1 MRLLFA
7 TCSVDYEGRLTA
19 HLPLAPRLL
28 MVKADGSVSIHADD
42 RAYKPLNWMSSPCR
56 LTEEEGRWVCANEK
70 GERLVITITERHHEV
85 AFDLGIEPGLQKD
98 GVEAHLQVLLAA
110 NPEEIEAGLVCRRR
124 EYATSIG
131 PVDLL
136 CRAHDGTTVLVE
148 IKRRVN
154 IDAVEQLS
162 RYLEVVNDPLLGTVR
177 GVLAGQHVAPQA
189 KTLAEQRGMRCV
201 TVDYDRLRG
210 LGRNEMTLF

>member
-28 MVKADGSVSIHADD
+28 MVKADGSLSIHADD
-42 RAYKPLNWMSSPCR
+42 RAYKPLNWLSAPCR
-56 LTEEEGRWVCANEK
+56 IVEGPDGWVASNEK
-70 GERLVITITERHHEV
+70 GERLVITIAERHHEV
-85 AFDLGIEPGLQKD
+85 SFDLGIEPGLQKD
-98 GVEAHLQVLLAA
+98 GVEAHLQELLAA
-110 NPEEIEAGLVCRRR
+110 NPEEIEAGLRFRVR
-124 EYATSIG
+124 EYATRIG

-136 CRAHDGTTVLVE
+136 CRADDGTAVFVE
-148 IKRRVN
+148 IKRRVT

-162 RYLEVVNDPLLGTVR
+162 RYLEVGTDPRLGAVR

-210 LGRNEMTLF
+210 LGRSDLTLF